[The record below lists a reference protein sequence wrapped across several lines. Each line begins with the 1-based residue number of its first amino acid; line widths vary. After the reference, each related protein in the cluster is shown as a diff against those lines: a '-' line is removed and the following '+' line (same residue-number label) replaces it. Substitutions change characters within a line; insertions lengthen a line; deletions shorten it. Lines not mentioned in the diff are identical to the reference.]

1 MRGEER
7 RGAEEKRH
15 KKQHG
20 GKEVSVERTPEVC
33 EREDREGGEM
43 KTHAFYCH
51 TMSVCSDLQ

>member
-33 EREDREGGEM
+33 EREDREGGE
-43 KTHAFYCH
+43 KKRERDWREKEDSGRTE
-51 TMSVCSDLQ
+51 